1 MFVRLV
7 DLSFSY
13 ADSVPIL
20 REVSLALAPGWTG
33 IVGAN
38 GAGKTTLLRLVT
50 GGLEPTAGHVR
61 FDPPSAT
68 IAICPQTV
76 ETITPAIQ
84 ALATARDGL
93 SRRIHGELALDAPAL
108 SRWPTLSPGE
118 RKRWQ
123 VGAALAAEPAVLI
136 LDEPTDHLDADA
148 RELLVAALERFRG
161 IGIVVSHDR
170 TLLERLTTYTIRV
183 HEGSARIFRGAYG
196 DAKLAWEAEERERH
210 DRFDR
215 LKEKHAAL
223 RRRLG
228 DKRRLAMS
236 AESQWNAGAAQRM
249 KGPRDH
255 DATSMMA
262 RGKAEMASRKLSRE
276 ASILRRSIDRVS
288 GELDEFEFRKEK
300 GRAVFVDYVPA
311 PASRIFAI
319 DRDAIYAGDQRVLS
333 DVHLSVNRDGKI
345 RVAGVNGAGKTTLL
359 NALVAASHL
368 PPDRI
373 LHLPQE
379 LTRNDGI
386 AMLDS
391 IRTLPGAPRSRVL
404 TLASA
409 LGIDPERVLASRI
422 PSPGEARKL
431 ALAYGLGRQVWA
443 CVLDEPT
450 NHLDMPAIERLEDA
464 LAEYPGALVIVTHD
478 EPLARRVTSVE
489 WTVDSGMVTVKSMG

>member
-50 GGLEPTAGHVR
+50 GELEPTAGHLR

-93 SRRIHGELALDAPAL
+93 SRRIHGELALDVAAL
-108 SRWPTLSPGE
+108 PRWPTLSPGE

-161 IGIVVSHDR
+161 IGTVVSHDR
-170 TLLERLTTYTIRV
+170 TLLERLTNHTIRV
-183 HEGSARIFRGAYG
+183 HGGSARIFRGAYVS
-196 DAKLAWEAEERERH
+196 ARAAWEAEERERH

-311 PASRIFAI
+311 PASRIFTI

-333 DVHLSVNRDGKI
+333 DVHLSVNRDSKI

-359 NALVAASHL
+359 NAVVAASHL

-391 IRTLPGAPRSRVL
+391 IRTLPSAPKSRVL
-404 TLASA
+404 TLVAA
-409 LGIDPERVLASRI
+409 LGIDPERVLASQV

-489 WTVDSGMVTVKSMG
+489 WRVDSGMVAVKSMG

>member
-20 REVSLALAPGWTG
+20 REVSIALASGWTG
-33 IVGAN
+33 IVGPN

-50 GGLEPTAGHVR
+50 GELEPTAGHVR

-76 ETITPAIQ
+76 ETITPAIES
-84 ALATARDGL
+84 LAAACDGW
-93 SRRIHGELALDAPAL
+93 SRRIHGELALDAAAL
-108 SRWPTLSPGE
+108 PRWPTLSPGE

-123 VGAALAAEPAVLI
+123 VGAALAAQPAVLI

-148 RELLVAALERFRG
+148 RDLLVAALERFRG

-183 HEGSARIFRGAYG
+183 HDGSARIFRGAYG
-196 DAKLAWEAEERERH
+196 DAKQAWEAEERERH
-210 DRFDR
+210 DQYDR
-215 LKEKHAAL
+215 LKEKHATL

-228 DKRRLAMS
+228 DKRRIAMS

-288 GELDEFEFRKEK
+288 GEIEEFKFRKEK
-300 GRAVFVDYVPA
+300 GRAVFLEYVPA

-319 DRDAIYAGDQRVLS
+319 DTDAVCAGDREVLA
-333 DVHLSVNRDGKI
+333 DVHLSVNRDSKI

-359 NALVAASHL
+359 NAIVAASHL

-386 AMLDS
+386 AMLDA
-391 IRTLPGAPRSRVL
+391 IRTLPSAPRARVL
-404 TLASA
+404 TLVAA
-409 LGIDPERVLASRI
+409 LGIDPERMLASHV

-464 LAEYPGALVIVTHD
+464 LSEYPGALVIVTHD
-478 EPLARRVTSVE
+478 EPLARRVTNEE
-489 WTVDSGMVTVKSMG
+489 WRLDSGRVAVKTTG